1 MPACGRFSATMRRT
15 PSSIEATAAL
25 LSPPRIVSRAFVTM
39 PPASTGSIGAVGSTV
54 SMCAQ
59 NRIGVPASPA
69 VAGMRQMT
77 LPASSP
83 GSGGASSCGS
93 SPRSR
98 RYARQ
103 RSATARSLPRGARD
117 RRQLEEQAEGA
128 VGLDRR
134 RHAVRSRPACT
145 RCAAPTKS
153 RKSGC
158 GRVGR
163 DLNSG
168 WNCDAQNHGWS
179 GSSITSTR
187 SLAAN
192 TPETRS
198 PAASSRG
205 RRWLLTS

>member
-1 MPACGRFSATMRRT
+1 M
-15 PSSIEATAAL
+15 
-25 LSPPRIVSRAFVTM
+25 
-39 PPASTGSIGAVGSTV
+39 IGA
-54 SMCAQ
+54 
-59 NRIGVPASPA
+59 PYSPA
-69 VAGMRQMT
+69 VGGTRQMM
-77 LPASSP
+77 LPAWSP
-83 GSGGASSCGS
+83 GSGGCVLMRIETEIAQVREAAVRDG
-93 SPRSR
+93 
-98 RYARQ
+98 AL
-103 RSATARSLPRGARD
+103 LPRGARD

-128 VGLDRR
+128 GVHLERC

-168 WNCDAQNHGWS
+168 WNCAAQNHGWS

-187 SLAAN
+187 SFAAN

-198 PAASSRG
+198 PAARAAAAG
-205 RRWLLTS
+205 GC